1 MIKKYWKN
9 RVVIDIISKWVLLW
23 FNAIYGMP
31 LSIILLTFIIKL
43 TNMAFVHRGERKT
56 DLAKP
61 KYAVGPGT
69 YEHEIHV

>member
-1 MIKKYWKN
+1 
-9 RVVIDIISKWVLLW
+9 
-23 FNAIYGMP
+23 MP